1 MSPSRNESDKC
12 RTSKWS
18 KRLYVLDGVKPLSLN
33 EAYATMQGK
42 FKSNEQLVGQT
53 PKKKGWWKNKVWRRK
68 TAEAAHYQWL
78 IQETLAFEDE
88 TKWGPKL
95 LIPTAEK
102 FHGIALSM
110 VFFIP
115 PRELRVLDGSKFKGR
130 DVSNYVKLIE
140 DAVFEYLGR
149 TDGKTFPQEKAKIQD
164 SSSIEPLSFKR
175 LSWDNDW
182 HIGIFLG
189 YVQATS
195 PVIYHAGDLVDLAC
209 CQGQYSLG
217 ACGGSHLLAESGDPT
232 MSPDALRQFV
242 GLRSLPEDSERR
254 AHV

>member
-1 MSPSRNESDKC
+1 MSPFRSEFDDF
-12 RTSKWS
+12 RTSKWY
-18 KRLYVLDGVKPLSLN
+18 KRLYILDGVKPLSLN

-42 FKSNEQLVGQT
+42 QKQSPVAGM
-53 PKKKGWWKNKVWRRK
+53 PKNKNWWKNKVWRRK

-78 IQETLAFEDE
+78 IQETLHYLDE
-88 TKWGPKL
+88 TRWGPKL
-95 LIPTAEK
+95 MIPTAEK

-115 PRELRVLDGSKFKGR
+115 SRELRVLDGSKFKGR

-149 TDGKTFPQEKAKIQD
+149 TDGQTFPVERAKIQD

-182 HIGIFLG
+182 HIFLYLG
-189 YVQATS
+189 YAVANS
-195 PVIYHAGDLVDLAC
+195 PQVYHAGEVVDLARDRRNSEC
-209 CQGQYSLG
+209 FF
-217 ACGGSHLLAESGDPT
+217 ADARDPVLPQNEVRQ
-232 MSPDALRQFV
+232 SPRM
-242 GLRSLPEDSERR
+242 
-254 AHV
+254 